1 MRHEGPP
8 RAPNS
13 APVGGSEAAKPR
25 ARGDH
30 TSAAFDVLARELDAW
45 GENGMRATLWWRD
58 DDAERDS
65 PQLRRLLAIA
75 RAHRVPI
82 TIAAIPA
89 GADRTLA
96 AAIADC
102 PPASVVQHGYAHAN
116 HAPPGERSAELG
128 AHRGVLER
136 IAELDRGR
144 EALRALFAQ
153 RFVPVLVPPW
163 NRIAGDVVGALPR
176 AELRGLSCFGAR
188 ATREP
193 VPGVVQAN
201 AHVDLIAW
209 RRDRRFIGAAAALE
223 RLAAHL
229 RARREGETDASEPT
243 GILTH
248 HLVCDD
254 DAFVFLDACCAFLHD
269 HPAAAWL
276 RVDAIFSD
284 LPFTSI
290 RSA

>member
-1 MRHEGPP
+1 M
-8 RAPNS
+8 S
-13 APVGGSEAAKPR
+13 AV
-25 ARGDH
+25 
-30 TSAAFDVLARELDAW
+30 FDVLARELDAW
-45 GENGMRATLWWRD
+45 GEKDMQATLWWRD

-75 RAHRVPI
+75 RAHGVPI
-82 TIAAIPA
+82 AIAAIPA

-116 HAPPGERSAELG
+116 HAPAGERSAELG
-128 AHRGVLER
+128 AQRSVPER
-136 IAELDRGR
+136 VAELDCGR
-144 EALRALFAQ
+144 EALRTLFAH

-163 NRIAGDVVGALPR
+163 NRIAGDLIGVLPGAN
-176 AELRGLSCFGAR
+176 LRGLSCFGAR
-188 ATREP
+188 VSREP
-193 VPGVVQAN
+193 APGVVQAN

-209 RRDRRFIGAAAALE
+209 RRDRRFIGIGAALQ

-229 RARREGETDASEPT
+229 RARREGEADASEPT

-248 HLVCDD
+248 HRVFDD
-254 DAFVFLDACCAFLHD
+254 DAFAFVDACCDFLRD
-269 HPAAAWL
+269 HPAAAW
-276 RVDAIFSD
+276 VGVEAIFGASQ
-284 LPFTSI
+284 LTSG

>member
-1 MRHEGPP
+1 M
-8 RAPNS
+8 
-13 APVGGSEAAKPR
+13 
-25 ARGDH
+25 
-30 TSAAFDVLARELDAW
+30 LARELDAW
-45 GENGMRATLWWRD
+45 GANGMRATLWWRD

-65 PQLRRLLAIA
+65 PQLRRLLGIA
-75 RAHRVPI
+75 RAHHVPI
-82 TIAAIPA
+82 AIAAIPA

-128 AHRGVLER
+128 AHRGVSER
-136 IAELDRGR
+136 ITELDRGR
-144 EALRALFAQ
+144 EMLRALFAH

-163 NRIAGDVVGALPR
+163 NRIAGDIVGALPR

-188 ATREP
+188 STREP
-193 VPGVVQAN
+193 APDLVQAN

-209 RRDRRFIGAAAALE
+209 RRDRRFIGTVDALE

-229 RARREGETDASEPT
+229 RARREGEADASEPT

-254 DAFVFLDACCAFLHD
+254 DAFAFLDACCVLLHD

-276 RVDAIFSD
+276 GADAIFGA
-284 LPFTSI
+284 LPFTSA

>member
-1 MRHEGPP
+1 MRREGPP
-8 RAPNS
+8 RASNS
-13 APVGGSEAAKPR
+13 APAGGSEGAKPR
-25 ARGDH
+25 ARANH

-45 GENGMRATLWWRD
+45 GANAMRATLWWRD
-58 DDAERDS
+58 DDAEHDS

-75 RAHRVPI
+75 DRHAVPI
-82 TIAAIPA
+82 AIAAIPA

-128 AHRGVLER
+128 AHRSVPER
-136 IAELDRGR
+136 VAELDRGR
-144 EALRALFAQ
+144 ATLRSLFAH

-163 NRIAGDVVGALPR
+163 NRIAGDAVGALPR
-176 AELRGLSCFGAR
+176 AQLCGLSCFGAR

-193 VPGVVQAN
+193 APGVVQAN
-201 AHVDLIAW
+201 AHVDVIAW

-229 RARREGETDASEPT
+229 RARREGEADASEPT

-254 DAFVFLDACCAFLHD
+254 DAFAFLDACCAFLRE

-276 RVDAIFSD
+276 GVEAIFGASP
-284 LPFTSI
+284 LTSG